1 MSLKQSKVQSIKSD
15 KADLTKTSS
24 DNDVD
29 ASSSVHKPAKHIYV
43 LPNLITSAGLFAGFY
58 AIMQARIGNF
68 EAACLAIYVAMIMD
82 ILDGRLARLTN
93 TTSDFGSEYDSLAD
107 MVSFGVAPAL
117 VLYDFALTELGRFGS
132 LVAFVYIACAALR
145 LARFNVAKV
154 NDKRF
159 FTGVPSPGAAA
170 MVASVVWVCIDYNV
184 SPDGLNVFFAILI
197 AALGLS
203 MVSNIKYR
211 SFKDF
216 DFKDKMPF
224 VGMIIIVLVMA
235 MIYLSPP
242 VAFLAIGF
250 VYIVGGTT
258 LYVYKKIKPKLSKA

>member
-1 MSLKQSKVQSIKSD
+1 MNSEQQNNTSVNADEKNDHPNEELRMKSNES
-15 KADLTKTSS
+15 TK
-24 DNDVD
+24 
-29 ASSSVHKPAKHIYV
+29 KPAKSIYV
-43 LPNLITSAGLFAGFY
+43 LPNLLTSAGLFAGFY
-58 AIMQARIGNF
+58 AIMQARLGHY

-117 VLYDFALTELGRFGS
+117 ILYDFALSELGRLGS
-132 LVAFVYIACAALR
+132 LAAFVYIACAALR
-145 LARFNVAKV
+145 LARFNVASA

-170 MVASVVWVCIDYNV
+170 MVASVIWVCIDYGV
-184 SPDGLNVFFAILI
+184 TPDGIEIIFAILMVLL
-197 AALGLS
+197 ALS

-224 VGMIIIVLVMA
+224 VGLIVLVLAIA

-242 VAFLAIGF
+242 LAFLVIGTIYTVSGAI
-250 VYIVGGTT
+250 I
-258 LYVYKKIKPKLSKA
+258 YVIRKIRGKNKTA

>member
-1 MSLKQSKVQSIKSD
+1 MSSEPNNVEPIEPENPSLNEEGLDGVD
-15 KADLTKTSS
+15 TK
-24 DNDVD
+24 
-29 ASSSVHKPAKHIYV
+29 KPAKSIYV
-43 LPNLITSAGLFAGFY
+43 LPNLLTSAGLFAGFY
-58 AIMQARIGNF
+58 AIMQAGLGNF
-68 EAACLAIYVAMIMD
+68 ESACLAIYVAMVMD

-117 VLYDFALTELGRFGS
+117 MLYDFALSELGRFGG
-132 LVAFVYIACAALR
+132 LVAYIYIACAALR

-170 MVASVVWVCIDYNV
+170 IVASVVWVCIDYDIT
-184 SPDGLNVFFAILI
+184 PDGINVVFAILM
-197 AALGLS
+197 ALLGLS

-224 VGMIIIVLVMA
+224 VGLILLILVIS

-242 VAFLAIGF
+242 LAFLVIGGAYTVSGAL
-250 VYIVGGTT
+250 VYVIRKV
-258 LYVYKKIKPKLSKA
+258 KRSK

>member
-1 MSLKQSKVQSIKSD
+1 MSSEHAKAKVIN
-15 KADLTKTSS
+15 TNTI
-24 DNDVD
+24 D
-29 ASSSVHKPAKHIYV
+29 ASAHDEAVKGDVVAAKKPSKGIYV
-43 LPNLITSAGLFAGFY
+43 LPNLITTAGLFAGFY
-58 AIMQARIGNF
+58 AIMQASSGHY
-68 EAACLAIYVAMIMD
+68 ESACLAIYVAMIMD

-93 TTSDFGSEYDSLAD
+93 TTSEFGSEYDSLAD

-117 VLYDFALTELGRFGS
+117 ILYDFALSELGRVGG

-145 LARFNVAKV
+145 LARFNVTAV

-159 FTGVPSPGAAA
+159 FMGVPSPGAAA
-170 MVASVVWVCIDYNV
+170 IVASVIWVCIDYDI
-184 SPDGLNVFFAILI
+184 SPEGVNLVYAIIMVLL
-197 AALGLS
+197 ALS

-224 VGMIIIVLVMA
+224 VGMIILVLVIA

-242 VAFLAIGF
+242 LAFLVIGGAYM
-250 VYIVGGTT
+250 VHGAV
-258 LYVYKKIKPKLSKA
+258 LYVIRKFRVRPASE